1 MNKIQII
8 SAYNYSNLRVST
20 ANANTAEKLKIQ
32 EIKILIIQQHR
43 GQVSGSRKNPFNQ
56 PKNPEYQKSRNA
68 ASNIDGTD
76 FSGHSLDRLQDR
88 GIPISVVKEAINY
101 GVKSDLGNGIS
112 KYHDAKNNISVIVN
126 NEGKVITVRYGK

>member
-1 MNKIQII
+1 M
-8 SAYNYSNLRVST
+8 
-20 ANANTAEKLKIQ
+20 
-32 EIKILIIQQHR
+32 IIQQHR

-88 GIPISVVKEAINY
+88 GIPISVVKEAINH

-112 KYHDAKNNISVIVN
+112 KYHDAKNNIGVIVN